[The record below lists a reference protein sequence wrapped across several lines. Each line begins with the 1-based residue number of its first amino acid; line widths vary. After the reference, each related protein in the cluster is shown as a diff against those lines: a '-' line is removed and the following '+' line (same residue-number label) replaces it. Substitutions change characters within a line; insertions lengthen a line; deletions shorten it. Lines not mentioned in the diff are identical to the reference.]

1 MTPANSFKALFFGA
15 AIGALLF
22 VAPASAQSTS
32 AQPAPKPPAAALPT
46 SALSALAHPIA
57 AVPGTNGYVRNPLPN
72 DPRLKTNAFD
82 IQYVEPKNPEHQHLY
97 DKLRHV
103 RLLEKLQG
111 FLAPIRLPIRI
122 TIKVEGCDGLANAYF
137 ETDTIKVCYE
147 YFEYLMKKAPKMVR
161 QGLSPRD
168 ALIGPTVEVFLHEL
182 GHGLVRVLDVPYFGK
197 EEDVA
202 DYIATYLLLT
212 FCKDDARRLLL
223 GASFIGDAEAMEEQG
238 KAPELRTIAD
248 LHSLPAQRYYNRWCM
263 AYGAD
268 QELFADAIDTGM
280 LPPNRVKWC
289 KYEWQSNE
297 YAFQQLI
304 EPYIDQDMKKV
315 VASKHW
321 FMFETPV
328 SATMVKP
335 QPQIAKSPDT
345 QQQPAGAAR
354 DSGAGTPP
362 QGAAR

>member
-1 MTPANSFKALFFGA
+1 MATSLRPALFGA

-22 VAPASAQSTS
+22 AGPASAQTT
-32 AQPAPKPPAAALPT
+32 PAPPPASALPT
-46 SALSALAHPIA
+46 SALPADLSKFAHPTA
-57 AVPGTNGYVRNPLPN
+57 AIPGTNGYVRNPLPN
-72 DPRLKTNAFD
+72 DPRLKTNQFD
-82 IQYVEPKNPEHQHLY
+82 IEYVEPKNPAHKDLY

-103 RLLEKLQG
+103 RMLEKLQG

-122 TIKVEGCDGLANAYF
+122 MIKVEGCDGLANAYF

-168 ALIGPTVEVFLHEL
+168 ALIGPTIEVFLHEL

-202 DYIATYLLLT
+202 DYIATYLLLS

-248 LHSLPAQRYYNRWCM
+248 SHSLPAQRYYNRWCM

-268 QELFADAIDTGM
+268 QELFSDAIDTGM

-315 VASKHW
+315 VKSKNW

-328 SATMVKP
+328 AATFNK
-335 QPQIAKSPDT
+335 PQIAKSPDAPG
-345 QQQPAGAAR
+345 QPAGAAR
-354 DSGAGTPP
+354 GPDSGNAP

>member
-1 MTPANSFKALFFGA
+1 MRTAISLKAALLGA
-15 AIGALLF
+15 AIGALSF
-22 VAPASAQSTS
+22 AAPALAQATS
-32 AQPAPKPPAAALPT
+32 AQVTLDKKVPVPEPAP
-46 SALSALAHPIA
+46 
-57 AVPGTNGYVRNPLPN
+57 YVRNPLPD
-72 DPRLKTNAFD
+72 DPRLKTNQIDF
-82 IQYVEPKNPEHQHLY
+82 QYVEPKNPAHRDIY

-103 RLLEKLQG
+103 QLLEKLQG
-111 FLAPIRLPIRI
+111 FLAPIKLPIRI
-122 TIKVEGCDGLANAYF
+122 MIKVEGCDGLANAYF

-202 DYIATYLLLT
+202 DYIATYLLLS
-212 FCKDDARRLLL
+212 FCKDDARRLIL

-248 LHSLPAQRYYNRWCM
+248 SHSLPAQRYYNRWCM
-263 AYGAD
+263 AYGAN
-268 QELFADAIDTGM
+268 QELFADAIEIGM

-304 EPYIDQDMKKV
+304 EPYIDPDMKAAVK
-315 VASKHW
+315 AKSW
-321 FMFETPV
+321 FKFETPV
-328 SATMVKP
+328 SATMTAPRRVAQPTSGGDSSKP
-335 QPQIAKSPDT
+335 AATKDT
-345 QQQPAGAAR
+345 EAQPARSAR
-354 DSGAGTPP
+354 
-362 QGAAR
+362 